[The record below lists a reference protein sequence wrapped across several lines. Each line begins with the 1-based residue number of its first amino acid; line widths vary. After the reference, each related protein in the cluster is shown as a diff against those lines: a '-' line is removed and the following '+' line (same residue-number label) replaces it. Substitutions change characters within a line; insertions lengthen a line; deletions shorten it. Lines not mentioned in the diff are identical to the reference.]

1 MGQQPSRKAWKRTKS
16 KNVSLRKFKWPQE
29 WFATRTSRAEIHKV
43 VGRLGGMHAKHNAA
57 NVVCMVYVGAL
68 LSALKAHGFDVRS
81 DLLSRRVMHVARQL
95 AKKQLSWSKGLA
107 LLFHD
112 ATNFPRSLRGGDMS
126 WRSVY
131 TGLVFAVA
139 IFNIHLNGVA
149 GPSHNEV
156 DGQGFVDQERAV
168 QLALDLSNNTNST
181 RDFMGKGI
189 VVAVVDDGCAPHP
202 DFAKSVWNN
211 TNEVPYNGVDDDK
224 NGYVD
229 DVVGWN
235 FVGNTSAIHALPYAT
250 QDNDHGT
257 HVTGTIVAHN
267 PDKGVFGIA
276 YDAKVMNLKVLW
288 KEDSDPPVRS
298 LNSPLERV
306 ALAIRYAVDNGAHI
320 INLSISAHYD
330 DLIEKA
336 LEYAFSRNV
345 IVIAAAGNYAKASPS
360 FPASSPFVLAVGN
373 AVSKDG
379 VLSQYSNRAGNQTQY
394 VSAPGHNI
402 LSTLHNQS
410 YGYMSGTSMA
420 APYVSGVVARILS
433 ANPDLS
439 RSQVMEILKSSSAP
453 SYQQYEESPSC
464 FINMLGLAGFATLC
478 ALARKKTEAV
488 RLGKRLGM

>member
-29 WFATRTSRAEIHKV
+29 WFATRTSRAEIYKV

-68 LSALKAHGFDVRS
+68 LSALKAHSFDVRS

-95 AKKQLSWSKGLA
+95 ATKQLSWPKGLA

-112 ATNFPRSLRGGDMS
+112 ANNFPRSLRGGDMS
-126 WRSVY
+126 WLC
-131 TGLVFAVA
+131 TGLVFAVG

-149 GPSHNEV
+149 GPSHNKI
-156 DGQGFVDQERAV
+156 DGQGFVDQEKAV
-168 QLALDLSNNTNST
+168 QLALDLSNNAKST

-189 VVAVVDDGCAPHP
+189 VVAVVDGGCDFLHP
-202 DFAKSVWNN
+202 AFGKSVWHN
-211 TNEVPYNGVDDDK
+211 TKEVPDDGVDDDN

-235 FVGNTSAIHALPYAT
+235 FVGNTSAVHALPYAT
-250 QDNDHGT
+250 QDSDHGT
-257 HVTGTIVAHN
+257 HVAGTIVAHN

-276 YDAKVMNLKVLW
+276 YDAKVMNLKIVW
-288 KEDSDPPVRS
+288 KKDIDPTPPS
-298 LNSPLERV
+298 AISPRERD

-320 INLSISAHYD
+320 INLSISVPYND
-330 DLIEKA
+330 VIEKA

-345 IVIAAAGNYAKASPS
+345 IVIAAAGNHAKASPS
-360 FPASSPFVLAVGN
+360 YPASSPFVLAVGN
-373 AVSKDG
+373 AASKDG

-439 RSQVMEILKSSSAP
+439 RSQVMKILKSSSTS
-453 SYQQYEESPSC
+453 SYQHYEDSPSC

-478 ALARKKTEAV
+478 ALARNKTEAV
-488 RLGKRLGM
+488 LPGKRLGM